1 MCDVSCYYTVCNCS
15 NNTFKLLWLISVVL
29 LICII
34 MLEQVKEFERNGVKL
49 SQSKRKE
56 MEKLKSHID
65 ELNLKYLQNLN
76 DFTKFLL
83 LSEDE
88 LAGMPFEFL
97 KVS

>member
-1 MCDVSCYYTVCNCS
+1 MV
-15 NNTFKLLWLISVVL
+15 
-29 LICII
+29 
-34 MLEQVKEFERNGVKL
+34 EQVKEFERNGVKL

-56 MEKLKSHID
+56 MEKLKSYID

>member
-1 MCDVSCYYTVCNCS
+1 MI
-15 NNTFKLLWLISVVL
+15 K
-29 LICII
+29 
-34 MLEQVKEFERNGVKL
+34 QVKEFERNGVKL

-56 MEKLKSHID
+56 MEKLKSLMD
-65 ELNLKYLQNLN
+65 ALNLKYLQNLN

-83 LSEDE
+83 LGEDA

>member
-1 MCDVSCYYTVCNCS
+1 
-15 NNTFKLLWLISVVL
+15 
-29 LICII
+29 
-34 MLEQVKEFERNGVKL
+34 
-49 SQSKRKE
+49 
-56 MEKLKSHID
+56 
-65 ELNLKYLQNLN
+65 LNLKYLQNLN

>member
-1 MCDVSCYYTVCNCS
+1 MCLAIVLFAICIKMILQIDLT
-15 NNTFKLLWLISVVL
+15 IVL
-29 LICII
+29 LNCLI
-34 MLEQVKEFERNGVKL
+34 MVEQVKEFERNGVKL

-65 ELNLKYLQNLN
+65 ALNLKYLQNLN

-83 LSEDE
+83 LGEDE

>member
-1 MCDVSCYYTVCNCS
+1 MC
-15 NNTFKLLWLISVVL
+15 LAIVL
-29 LICII
+29 FAICIKMILQIDLTIILLNCLI
-34 MLEQVKEFERNGVKL
+34 MVEQVKEFERNGVKL

-65 ELNLKYLQNLN
+65 ALNLKYLQNLN

-83 LSEDE
+83 LGEDE